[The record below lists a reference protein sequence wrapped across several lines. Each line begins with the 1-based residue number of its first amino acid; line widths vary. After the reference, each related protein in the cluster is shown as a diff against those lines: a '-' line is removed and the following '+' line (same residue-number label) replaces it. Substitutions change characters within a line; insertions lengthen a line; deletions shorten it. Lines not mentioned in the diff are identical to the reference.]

1 MTEVDGIMPEATTQ
15 PVSSSLGL
23 TEEHSAP
30 TSSSYADGTTSAIVS
45 NDRQEL
51 TKEQHNGLNKVINS
65 RDVNSCIEQMDVDGP
80 DTEEEDSQM
89 TASSTTENGIGVDG
103 GGGEEG
109 KMSTC
114 EEDGSA
120 NRAFPEET
128 NRLNKEIKADT
139 LATTTAPII
148 ATVKENLTS
157 ICNDELQNSNTCTD
171 KSVGGESDGDVDDTQ
186 RSRSTPVEASD
197 PKDSSN
203 APSESVERPATVSS
217 NTDSVSEVEG
227 ADTTS
232 QDEKAINCKELQLNA
247 PKAVNDDSRSVKGQ
261 EALDISTDP
270 LSISSEFKSKSQK
283 KENGVKKNEAS
294 GFVDLG
300 DDSDDEGTIPKGTAA
315 DTTVNIS
322 GSNTAISKTAS
333 VRKTHSV
340 CSDSDGAVVIA
351 SDSDTEANMLP
362 AKLKQSNETQ
372 IIDDDEDDD
381 CVVIEDDTPAPP
393 HSQTP
398 SDLSKRKSLAIDSP
412 QHSDDSQPPSKRQR
426 SVGPGPTVNQISIK
440 DARSLMTHEAA
451 AATAAAVAA
460 AKKVAESNI
469 YPVNITP
476 AVSGT
481 ASGGPPKLM
490 PVINP
495 VGIPIAGSGI
505 TNPTSFPGLSS
516 ANTANLLPGLTDDMF
531 VLEAPSF
538 IVPYIYEKP
547 PVDNL
552 RDIVKDIEEK
562 YKLSKEDLAEAD
574 KPEEFDMM
582 TEQNKEDKE
591 EKNGKKKKKRRGADD
606 PDESW
611 SEESDEDDDD
621 DEDEDSGSDVRTKV
635 LIKEVSDD
643 LPALKGAIKPAAAL
657 VQSPSSSAQN
667 AIVASKPGQENYFE
681 SPLGKFF
688 MDIGV
693 GLVQEFVQSDL
704 IRLQKRKMRKSLGKN
719 ITEFERAIS
728 ALSGNLEASQ
738 KKNSPFKFTMKRCEF
753 CNFKSES
760 ALAMANHYET
770 PHMNGALYKCNFCAF
785 EIRNATEI
793 VYHMEAIHNIKA
805 RLIKPLPYHQCPNCG
820 FEDNGKAK
828 LARHQPVCAKKFR
841 PEINLAPPADWEAP
855 AKIPRIKPRHGLVGT
870 ATAYQAMAAQAA
882 AQKAAL
888 ASIQQQQ
895 QAAAQA
901 RSMQAAALAAQNA
914 ANKVRGRPP
923 VMTSQKTGPLPV
935 GPMLRGPAP
944 IRSQMATNVVQPN
957 NYQVPGG
964 QLLQAANAFAKK
976 TLSGQPSISITPL
989 PRQNNAQSVVTS
1001 PSTSK
1006 MPPAGMKPGQ
1016 SPIVAGGGNSKAQ
1029 FVICEICDG
1038 YIKDLEQLRNHM
1050 QWMHK
1055 VKIHPKMIYNR
1066 PPLNCQKCQFRF
1078 FTDQGLERHLL
1089 GSHGLVTSSMQEAA
1103 NKGKDAGRCPVCGRM
1118 YQWKLLNHVS
1128 RDHHMTLKPAHLS
1141 YKCTVCT
1148 ATFGMYKQFETHVYT
1163 AHSTVAK
1170 KAMDGKK
1177 NNTSAAVTGATGM
1190 PSGSGIGIGGGLN
1203 HQQRGGLMTTNDS
1216 LLKPLKIN
1224 DEITIIPQ
1232 PASKPRITNMES
1244 HIID

>member
-15 PVSSSLGL
+15 PISSTHAI
-23 TEEHSAP
+23 TEEHSVPSGSDYTDGNVP
-30 TSSSYADGTTSAIVS
+30 TVVS
-45 NDRQEL
+45 NDQQQQL
-51 TKEQHNGLNKVINS
+51 KEQQNGLNKINKS
-65 RDVNSCIEQMDVDGP
+65 RVPTGVDTHNEQMDVDGA
-80 DTEEEDSQM
+80 DTDEDDSQM
-89 TASSTTENGIGVDG
+89 TASSTTENGRGVDG
-103 GGGEEG
+103 GGCEDS
-109 KMSTC
+109 KMSTGEYDGNAAYA
-114 EEDGSA
+114 EEDKRESNESKVDGLSVPMVA
-120 NRAFPEET
+120 SLKDKSRSF
-128 NRLNKEIKADT
+128 
-139 LATTTAPII
+139 
-148 ATVKENLTS
+148 
-157 ICNDELQNSNTCTD
+157 CNDELQYSNTCTD
-171 KSVGGESDGDVDDTQ
+171 KSGGGDSDDDTQ
-186 RSRSTPVEASD
+186 RSRSTAGEATD
-197 PKDSSN
+197 PKDNSN
-203 APSESVERPATVSS
+203 GPSECLERPATVSS
-217 NTDSVSEVEG
+217 NTDSVSEIEG
-227 ADTTS
+227 ADINS
-232 QDEKAINCKELQLNA
+232 QEGKAIKNKEQKLIA
-247 PKAVNDDSRSVKGQ
+247 IKDEIDDSRSVGVDVPIDTG
-261 EALDISTDP
+261 ADP
-270 LSISSEFKSKSQK
+270 LSISTDIKTQDQK
-283 KENGVKKNEAS
+283 KENGVPKTDAS

-300 DDSDDEGTIPKGTAA
+300 DDSDDEVMPVSKPNEA
-315 DTTVNIS
+315 DTTI
-322 GSNTAISKTAS
+322 SNTESSTVTSSNAAA
-333 VRKTHSV
+333 VRKTRSI

-351 SDSDTEANMLP
+351 SDSDTEANSNMP
-362 AKLKQSNETQ
+362 TKQKTSNETQ

-381 CVVIEDDTPAPP
+381 CVVIEDDTPAPRL
-393 HSQTP
+393 QTA
-398 SDLSKRKSLAIDSP
+398 SDLSKRKSMAMDSP

-426 SVGPGPTVNQISIK
+426 SIGPGSANQISIK
-440 DARSLMTHEAA
+440 DARSLMAHDTAS
-451 AATAAAVAA
+451 ATAAAVAA
-460 AKKVAESNI
+460 ARKVAESNI

-476 AVSGT
+476 AANV
-481 ASGGPPKLM
+481 ASQGGPPKLI
-490 PVINP
+490 PVGNPTSIPLNNVGGINP
-495 VGIPIAGSGI
+495 A
-505 TNPTSFPGLSS
+505 SFPGLSS
-516 ANTANLLPGLTDDMF
+516 ANAGNLLPGLTDDMF

-552 RDIVKDIEEK
+552 KNIVKDIEDK
-562 YKLSKEDLAEAD
+562 YKLTKDDLADAD
-574 KPEEFDMM
+574 KSDEFDMM

-591 EKNGKKKKKRRGADD
+591 DKNNKKKKRRRGADD

-611 SEESDEDDDD
+611 SEESEEDDDD
-621 DEDEDSGSDVRTKV
+621 DDDDDSESGMRTKI

-657 VQSPSSSAQN
+657 VQSPSTSAQN
-667 AIVASKPGQENYFE
+667 SNIASKPGQENYFE

-719 ITEFERAIS
+719 ITEFERAIT
-728 ALSGNLEASQ
+728 ALSGNLEASR
-738 KKNSPFKFTMKRCEF
+738 KKNTPFKFTMKRCEF

-760 ALAMANHYET
+760 ALSMANHYET

-901 RSMQAAALAAQNA
+901 RTMQAAALAAQNA
-914 ANKVRGRPP
+914 ANKIRGRPP
-923 VMTSQKTGPLPV
+923 VITTQKSGPLPS

-976 TLSGQPSISITPL
+976 TLTGQPSISITPL
-989 PRQNNAQSVVTS
+989 PRQNTAQPVVTS

-1006 MPPAGMKPGQ
+1006 MPPTGMKPGQ
-1016 SPIVAGGGNSKAQ
+1016 NLMVGGGGNSKTQ

-1177 NNTSAAVTGATGM
+1177 NNTSAAASSAGGM
-1190 PSGSGIGIGGGLN
+1190 ASGSGMGALN
-1203 HQQRGGLMTTNDS
+1203 HQQRSSLMVTNDS

-1232 PASKPRITNMES
+1232 PSSKPRITNMES

>member
-15 PVSSSLGL
+15 SVSSTSFA
-23 TEEHSAP
+23 TSEDQNSAP
-30 TSSSYADGTTSAIVS
+30 TEDCTPAGIG
-45 NDRQEL
+45 NDQQQQL
-51 TKEQHNGLNKVINS
+51 KDQQNGLNKQT
-65 RDVNSCIEQMDVDGP
+65 NSCGPISDEQMEVDGA
-80 DTEEEDSQM
+80 DTEEDDSQM
-89 TASSTTENGIGVDG
+89 TASSTTENGRGAVG
-103 GGGEEG
+103 GGDGDDS
-109 KMSTC
+109 KMSTGQD
-114 EEDGSA
+114 DGNASEADKGQSA
-120 NRAFPEET
+120 GSKT
-128 NRLNKEIKADT
+128 GT
-139 LATTTAPII
+139 LSVSKPI
-148 ATVKENLTS
+148 VDRKENS
-157 ICNDELQNSNTCTD
+157 RNFCNEELQNSNTCTD
-171 KSVGGESDGDVDDTQ
+171 KSAGGESDEDVDETP
-186 RSRSTPVEASD
+186 RSRSTAGETAD
-197 PKDSSN
+197 PNKDSSN
-203 APSESVERPATVSS
+203 APSESLERPATVSS
-217 NTDSVSEVEG
+217 NTGSVSELEA

-232 QDEKAINCKELQLNA
+232 QDEKAVKCKDIILNA
-247 PKAVNDDSRSVKGQ
+247 TKDETDDSRSVG
-261 EALDISTDP
+261 ANDPMDVSTDP
-270 LSISSEFKSKSQK
+270 LSICSDIKASKQN
-283 KENGVKKNEAS
+283 KENGVRMGNDAS

-300 DDSDDEGTIPKGTAA
+300 DDSDEEILPTAKSSDAANANAPANA
-315 DTTVNIS
+315 DNSELTTK
-322 GSNTAISKTAS
+322 AAA
-333 VRKTHSV
+333 VRKTGSI

-351 SDSDTEANMLP
+351 SDSDTEANSK
-362 AKLKQSNETQ
+362 ATKQKACNETTQ
-372 IIDDDEDDD
+372 VIDDDEDDD
-381 CVVIEDDTPAPP
+381 CVVIEDDTPAPAV
-393 HSQTP
+393 HAGQAI
-398 SDLSKRKSLAIDSP
+398 SDLNKRKNMTLDSP
-412 QHSDDSQPPSKRQR
+412 QHSDDSQPPNKRQR
-426 SVGPGPTVNQISIK
+426 SMGPSTPISIK
-440 DARSLMTHEAA
+440 DARSLMAHDTA

-460 AKKVAESNI
+460 AKKVAEGGI

-476 AVSGT
+476 AAGVVS
-481 ASGGPPKLM
+481 SSVLPKLM
-490 PVINP
+490 PVSNTGGMT
-495 VGIPIAGSGI
+495 VGNSGAI
-505 TNPTSFPGLSS
+505 SATSFTGLGN
-516 ANTANLLPGLTDDMF
+516 ANAANLLPGLTDDMF

-552 RDIVKDIEEK
+552 KNIVKDIESK
-562 YKLSKEDLAEAD
+562 YKLTKEDLADAD
-574 KPEEFDMM
+574 KSDEFDMM
-582 TEQNKEDKE
+582 TEQNKEDKDD
-591 EKNGKKKKKRRGADD
+591 KSNKKKKRRRGGDD

-611 SEESDEDDDD
+611 SEESDDDDD
-621 DEDEDSGSDVRTKV
+621 DDDDDDSESGMRTKV

-657 VQSPSSSAQN
+657 VQSPSMSTQN
-667 AIVASKPGQENYFE
+667 STATSKPGQENYFE

-728 ALSGNLEASQ
+728 ALSGNLEASR
-738 KKNSPFKFTMKRCEF
+738 KKNAPFKFTMKRCEF

-760 ALAMANHYET
+760 ALSMANHYET

-828 LARHQPVCAKKFR
+828 LGRHQPVCAKKFR

-895 QAAAQA
+895 QAAVQA
-901 RSMQAAALAAQNA
+901 RNMQAAAMAAQNA
-914 ANKVRGRPP
+914 ANKIRGRPP
-923 VMTSQKTGPLPV
+923 VISTQKGGPLPTGPL
-935 GPMLRGPAP
+935 LRGPAP

-957 NYQVPGG
+957 NYQVPSG

-989 PRQNNAQSVVTS
+989 PRQNTAQAVVTS

-1006 MPPAGMKPGQ
+1006 MPPGGIKPGQ
-1016 SPIVAGGGNSKAQ
+1016 SPMGAAGANSKAQ

-1038 YIKDLEQLRNHM
+1038 YLRDLEQLRNHM
-1050 QWMHK
+1050 QWIHK

-1066 PPLNCQKCQFRF
+1066 PPLNCQKCHFRF

-1103 NKGKDAGRCPVCGRM
+1103 NKGKDAGRCPICGRM

-1177 NNTSAAVTGATGM
+1177 NNASAAAS
-1190 PSGSGIGIGGGLN
+1190 SGSSMPASSSGMGLGGGLN
-1203 HQQRGGLMTTNDS
+1203 HQQRSSLMATNDS

-1232 PASKPRITNMES
+1232 PSSKPRITNLES
-1244 HIID
+1244 HIIE

>member
-15 PVSSSLGL
+15 PVSSTL
-23 TEEHSAP
+23 TITEDHSAP
-30 TSSSYADGTTSAIVS
+30 TSYTEGSASAIIPNDGQQLKDQQNGVNKIIKSRVS
-45 NDRQEL
+45 DVDC
-51 TKEQHNGLNKVINS
+51 HN
-65 RDVNSCIEQMDVDGP
+65 EQMDVDCA
-80 DTEEEDSQM
+80 DTEEDDSQM
-89 TASSTTENGIGVDG
+89 TASSTTENGL
-103 GGGEEG
+103 GGGEDS
-109 KMSTC
+109 KITAC
-114 EEDGSA
+114 ANDGPKQSS
-120 NRAFPEET
+120 NDT
-128 NRLNKEIKADT
+128 KADAST
-139 LATTTAPII
+139 PATVPII
-148 ATVKENLTS
+148 ATVKQSSTTIS
-157 ICNDELQNSNTCTD
+157 NDELQNSNTCTD
-171 KSVGGESDGDVDDTQ
+171 KSAGGESDADVDDTQ
-186 RSRSTPVEASD
+186 RSRSTLGEASD
-197 PKDSSN
+197 PKDNSN
-203 APSESVERPATVSS
+203 APSENVERPATVSS

-232 QDEKAINCKELQLNA
+232 QDEKEVKCQELQANST
-247 PKAVNDDSRSVKGQ
+247 KGENDDSRSGEGH
-261 EALDISTDP
+261 EAMDISGDP
-270 LSISSEFKSKSQK
+270 LAISNEIKSKSQK
-283 KENGVKKNEAS
+283 KENGISKSDAS

-300 DDSDDEGTIPKGTAA
+300 DDSDDEVITVPKGTTA
-315 DTTVNIS
+315 DTTLNIS
-322 GSNTAISKTAS
+322 ENSTATPKAS
-333 VRKTHSV
+333 TVRKTRSI

-351 SDSDTEANMLP
+351 SDSDTEANTTSTKP
-362 AKLKQSNETQ
+362 KPSDETQ

-381 CVVIEDDTPAPP
+381 CVVIEDDTPAP
-393 HSQTP
+393 TVN
-398 SDLSKRKSLAIDSP
+398 DLSKRKSLAIDSP
-412 QHSDDSQPPSKRQR
+412 QHSDDSQPPSKRLR
-426 SVGPGPTVNQISIK
+426 NVGSGTNTNQISIK
-440 DARSLMTHEAA
+440 DARSLLAQDTA

-460 AKKVAESNI
+460 AKKVAESNV

-476 AVSGT
+476 AAGVVLPS
-481 ASGGPPKLM
+481 GPPKLI
-490 PVINP
+490 PVIP
-495 VGIPIAGSGI
+495 VGMPIASSAI
-505 TNPTSFPGLSS
+505 ANTSFSGLN
-516 ANTANLLPGLTDDMF
+516 AANLLPGLTDDMF

-547 PVDNL
+547 PADNL
-552 RDIVKDIEEK
+552 KNIVKNIEDT
-562 YKLSKEDLAEAD
+562 YKLTKEDLAEVD
-574 KPEEFDMM
+574 KEDEFDMI

-591 EKNGKKKKKRRGADD
+591 EKTSKKKKRRRGGDE

-621 DEDEDSGSDVRTKV
+621 DEDDDSESGLRTKV
-635 LIKEVSDD
+635 LIKEAGDD
-643 LPALKGAIKPAAAL
+643 FPALKGAIKPTAAL

-667 AIVASKPGQENYFE
+667 ASVASKLGQDNYFE

-693 GLVQEFVQSDL
+693 GQVQEFVQSDL

-719 ITEFERAIS
+719 ITEFERAIT

-738 KKNSPFKFTMKRCEF
+738 KKNTPFKFTMKRCEF

-770 PHMNGALYKCNFCAF
+770 PHMNGPLYKCNFCPF

-828 LARHQPVCAKKFR
+828 LGRHQPVCAKKFR

-901 RSMQAAALAAQNA
+901 RSMQAAAMAAQNA
-914 ANKVRGRPP
+914 ANKARGRP
-923 VMTSQKTGPLPV
+923 TTIASQKAGSLSTGAL
-935 GPMLRGPAP
+935 LRGPAP

-989 PRQNNAQSVVTS
+989 PRQNNAQPVVS
-1001 PSTSK
+1001 APSTSK

-1016 SPIVAGGGNSKAQ
+1016 NPMGAGGGNSKAQ

-1177 NNTSAAVTGATGM
+1177 NSAAAAAAGGM
-1190 PSGSGIGIGGGLN
+1190 PSGSGMGIGGGLS
-1203 HQQRGGLMTTNDS
+1203 HQQRSNLMAANDS